1 MVLPNKMEELSRRK
15 EVVMKSSRNF
25 LFAMLVL
32 FVLFCL
38 LQINLPKKFVWSPTF
53 SHVDKQPLGCFVFD
67 SVLTQSLPNGYHVTK
82 KTFFQLDQEHAK
94 EKISVLMVV
103 NQQDLKQLDV
113 KYLCNIA
120 RRGGKV
126 MVVASSS
133 FDDGRNADTVV
144 GDTVGGGKMEEVSVS
159 DDSHENPFV
168 DELERTFKVKIEDGM
183 YFSLRGILSGLR
195 AHDNDM
201 YDTIYWNNRETMYAV
216 QPYRMFYNMVGGTL
230 FVDSVPKVKR
240 LAYTLS
246 TAGYDY
252 KYDSLYVGDFTR
264 FDTIV
269 DKKERIERID
279 TFAIKKVP
287 AAVSVP
293 YGKGEVIFVSS
304 PLLFTNYGML
314 EGNTFVYIFRLM
326 SYLADLP
333 VYRTE
338 AYVKTDAM
346 LVAEQSPFRE
356 FIKRPPLRWALYLA
370 LLGVVL
376 FMIFT
381 ARRRQRVIPIM
392 SKPANRSLEFIQLIG
407 TLYYQRKDHV
417 DLVRKKFKLFAEE
430 LRKTAGVD
438 ISDVN
443 TDDREYLLLAEKTG
457 MNCDRLKKVI
467 RQIRLVLHSEDN
479 ISVEEM
485 RSLIDAMDTIVRH
498 AKNG

>member
-1 MVLPNKMEELSRRK
+1 MVQPNKMEELSRRK

-38 LQINLPKKFVWSPTF
+38 LQVNLPKKFVWSPTF

-103 NQQDLKQLDV
+103 DQHNLKQLDV

-144 GDTVGGGKMEEVSVS
+144 
-159 DDSHENPFV
+159 V
-168 DELERTFKVKIEDGM
+168 DELERTFKVRIEGGT
-183 YFSLRGILSGLR
+183 YFSLRGILSGLK

-201 YDTIYWNNRETMYAV
+201 YDTIYWNNRETMYAA
-216 QPYRMFYNMVGGTL
+216 QPYKMFYNMVGGTL

-252 KYDSLYVGDFTR
+252 KHDSLYVGDFTS

-269 DKKERIERID
+269 DEKERIERID

-287 AAVSVP
+287 TAVSVP

-314 EGNTFVYIFRLM
+314 EGNTSVYIFRLM

-457 MNCDRLKKVI
+457 MNSDRLKKVI
-467 RQIRLVLHSEDN
+467 RQIRLVLHSEGN

>member
-1 MVLPNKMEELSRRK
+1 MVLPNKMEELSKRK

-38 LQINLPKKFVWSPTF
+38 LQVNLPKKFVWSPTF

-103 NQQDLKQLDV
+103 DQQNLKQLDV

-126 MVVASSS
+126 MVVASGS

-144 GDTVGGGKMEEVSVS
+144 
-159 DDSHENPFV
+159 V
-168 DELERTFKVKIEDGM
+168 DELERTFKVRIEDGT
-183 YFSLRGILSGLR
+183 YFSLRGILAGLK

-201 YDTIYWNNRETMYAV
+201 YDTIYWNNRETMYAA
-216 QPYRMFYNMVGGTL
+216 QSYRMFYNMVGGTL

-252 KYDSLYVGDFTR
+252 KLDSLYVGDFTG

-269 DKKERIERID
+269 DEKERIERID

-417 DLVRKKFKLFAEE
+417 NLVRKKFKLFAEE

-443 TDDREYLLLAEKTG
+443 TDDSEYLLLAEKTG
-457 MNCDRLKKVI
+457 MNSDRLKKVI
-467 RQIRLVLHSEDN
+467 RQIRLVLHSEGN

-485 RSLIDAMDTIVRH
+485 RSLIDAMDAIVSH

>member
-1 MVLPNKMEELSRRK
+1 
-15 EVVMKSSRNF
+15 MKSSRNF

-38 LQINLPKKFVWSPTF
+38 LQVNLPKKFVWSPTF
-53 SHVDKQPLGCFVFD
+53 SHVDKQPFGCFVFD

-103 NQQDLKQLDV
+103 DQHNLKQLDV

-144 GDTVGGGKMEEVSVS
+144 
-159 DDSHENPFV
+159 V
-168 DELERTFKVKIEDGM
+168 DELERTFKVRIEDGI
-183 YFSLRGILSGLR
+183 YFSLRGILSGLK

-201 YDTIYWNNRETMYAV
+201 YDTIYWNNRETMYAA
-216 QPYRMFYNMVGGTL
+216 QSYRMFYNMVGGTL

-252 KYDSLYVGDFTR
+252 RLDSLYVGDFTG

-269 DKKERIERID
+269 DEKERIERID
-279 TFAIKKVP
+279 TFAIKKIPV
-287 AAVSVP
+287 AVSVP

-314 EGNTFVYIFRLM
+314 EGNTSVYIFRLM

-457 MNCDRLKKVI
+457 MNSDRLKKMI
-467 RQIRLVLHSEDN
+467 RQIRLVLHSEGN

>member
-1 MVLPNKMEELSRRK
+1 
-15 EVVMKSSRNF
+15 MKSSRNF

-38 LQINLPKKFVWSPTF
+38 LQVNLPKKFVWSPTF

-103 NQQDLKQLDV
+103 DQQNLKQLDV

-144 GDTVGGGKMEEVSVS
+144 
-159 DDSHENPFV
+159 V
-168 DELERTFKVKIEDGM
+168 DELERTFKVKIEDGL
-183 YFSLRGILSGLR
+183 YFSLRGILSGLK

-201 YDTIYWNNRETMYAV
+201 YDTIYWNNRETMYAA
-216 QPYRMFYNMVGGTL
+216 QSYRMFYNMVGGTL

-252 KYDSLYVGDFTR
+252 KHDSLYVGDFTG

-269 DKKERIERID
+269 DEKERIERID
-279 TFAIKKVP
+279 TFAIKKIPV
-287 AAVSVP
+287 AVSVP

-356 FIKRPPLRWALYLA
+356 FIKRPPLRWALYLT

-381 ARRRQRVIPIM
+381 ARRRQRVIPII

-457 MNCDRLKKVI
+457 MNSDRLKKVI
-467 RQIRLVLHSEDN
+467 RQIRLVLHSEGN

>member
-1 MVLPNKMEELSRRK
+1 MVLQNKMEEVSRRK

-38 LQINLPKKFVWSPTF
+38 LQVNLPKKFVWSPTF

-103 NQQDLKQLDV
+103 NQQELKQLDV

-133 FDDGRNADTVV
+133 LDDGRNADTVV
-144 GDTVGGGKMEEVSVS
+144 
-159 DDSHENPFV
+159 V
-168 DELERTFKVKIEDGM
+168 DELERTFKVKIEDGI
-183 YFSLRGILSGLR
+183 YFSLRGILNGLR

-201 YDTIYWNNRETMYAV
+201 YDTIYWNNRETMYAA
-216 QPYRMFYNMVGGTL
+216 QSYRMFYNMVGGTL

-279 TFAIKKVP
+279 TFAIKKIP

-443 TDDREYLLLAEKTG
+443 TDDSEYLLLAEKTG
-457 MNCDRLKKVI
+457 MNSDRLKKVI
-467 RQIRLVLHSEDN
+467 RQIRLALHSEGN

>member
-1 MVLPNKMEELSRRK
+1 
-15 EVVMKSSRNF
+15 
-25 LFAMLVL
+25 MLVL

-38 LQINLPKKFVWSPTF
+38 LQVNLPKKFVWSPTF
-53 SHVDKQPLGCFVFD
+53 SHVDKQPFGCFVFD

-103 NQQDLKQLDV
+103 DQQDLKQLDV

-144 GDTVGGGKMEEVSVS
+144 
-159 DDSHENPFV
+159 V
-168 DELERTFKVKIEDGM
+168 DELERTFKVKIEDGL
-183 YFSLRGILSGLR
+183 YFSLRGILSGLK

-201 YDTIYWNNRETMYAV
+201 YDTIYWNNRETMYAA
-216 QPYRMFYNMVGGTL
+216 QSYRMFYNMVGGTL

-246 TAGYDY
+246 AAGYDY
-252 KYDSLYVGDFTR
+252 KLDSLYVGDFTR

-269 DKKERIERID
+269 DEKERIERID

-287 AAVSVP
+287 TAVSVP

-314 EGNTFVYIFRLM
+314 EGNTSVYIFRLM

-417 DLVRKKFKLFAEE
+417 DLVRKKFKLFAAE

-457 MNCDRLKKVI
+457 MNSDRLKKVI
-467 RQIRLVLHSEDN
+467 RQIRLVLHSEGN

>member
-25 LFAMLVL
+25 LFVMLVL

-38 LQINLPKKFVWSPTF
+38 LQVNLPKKFVWSPTF

-103 NQQDLKQLDV
+103 DQQNLKQLDV

-126 MVVASSS
+126 MVVASGS

-144 GDTVGGGKMEEVSVS
+144 
-159 DDSHENPFV
+159 V
-168 DELERTFKVKIEDGM
+168 DELERTFKVRIEDGT
-183 YFSLRGILSGLR
+183 YFSLRGILAGLK

-201 YDTIYWNNRETMYAV
+201 YDTIYWNNRETMYAA

-252 KYDSLYVGDFTR
+252 RHDSLYVGDFTS

-269 DKKERIERID
+269 DEKERIERID

-314 EGNTFVYIFRLM
+314 EGNTSVYIFRLM

-457 MNCDRLKKVI
+457 MNSDRLKKVI
-467 RQIRLVLHSEDN
+467 RQIRLVLHSEGN

>member
-1 MVLPNKMEELSRRK
+1 
-15 EVVMKSSRNF
+15 MKSSRNF

-38 LQINLPKKFVWSPTF
+38 LQVNLPKKFVWSPTF
-53 SHVDKQPLGCFVFD
+53 SHVDKQPFGCFVFD

-103 NQQDLKQLDV
+103 DQQNLKQLDV

-144 GDTVGGGKMEEVSVS
+144 
-159 DDSHENPFV
+159 V
-168 DELERTFKVKIEDGM
+168 DELERTFKVRIEGGT
-183 YFSLRGILSGLR
+183 YFSLRGILSGLK

-201 YDTIYWNNRETMYAV
+201 YDTIYWNNRETMYAA
-216 QPYRMFYNMVGGTL
+216 QPYKMFYNMVGGTL

-279 TFAIKKVP
+279 TFAIKKIPV
-287 AAVSVP
+287 AVSVP

-457 MNCDRLKKVI
+457 MNSDRLKKVI
-467 RQIRLVLHSEDN
+467 RQIRLVLHSEGN

>member
-1 MVLPNKMEELSRRK
+1 
-15 EVVMKSSRNF
+15 MKSSRNF

-38 LQINLPKKFVWSPTF
+38 LQVNLPKKFVWSPTF
-53 SHVDKQPLGCFVFD
+53 SHVDKQPFGCFVFD

-103 NQQDLKQLDV
+103 DQHNLKQLDV

-133 FDDGRNADTVV
+133 FDDGRNTDTVV
-144 GDTVGGGKMEEVSVS
+144 
-159 DDSHENPFV
+159 V
-168 DELERTFKVKIEDGM
+168 DELERTFKVRIEDGM
-183 YFSLRGILSGLR
+183 YFSLRGILSGLK

-201 YDTIYWNNRETMYAV
+201 YDTIYWNNRETMYAA
-216 QPYRMFYNMVGGTL
+216 QSYRMFYNMVGGTL

-252 KYDSLYVGDFTR
+252 KLDSLYVGDFTG

-269 DKKERIERID
+269 DEKERIERID

-287 AAVSVP
+287 TAVSVP

-314 EGNTFVYIFRLM
+314 EGNTSVYIFRLM

-457 MNCDRLKKVI
+457 MNSDRLKKVI
-467 RQIRLVLHSEDN
+467 RQIRLVLHSEGN

>member
-1 MVLPNKMEELSRRK
+1 
-15 EVVMKSSRNF
+15 MKSSRNF

-38 LQINLPKKFVWSPTF
+38 LQVNLPKKFVWSPTF

-103 NQQDLKQLDV
+103 DQQNLKQLDV

-126 MVVASSS
+126 MVVASGS

-144 GDTVGGGKMEEVSVS
+144 
-159 DDSHENPFV
+159 V
-168 DELERTFKVKIEDGM
+168 DELERTFKVRIEDGT
-183 YFSLRGILSGLR
+183 YFSLRGILAGLK

-201 YDTIYWNNRETMYAV
+201 YDTIYWNNRETMYAA
-216 QPYRMFYNMVGGTL
+216 QSYRMFYNMVGGTL

-252 KYDSLYVGDFTR
+252 KHDSLYVGDFTG

-269 DKKERIERID
+269 DEKERIERID

-314 EGNTFVYIFRLM
+314 EGNTSVYIFRLM

-417 DLVRKKFKLFAEE
+417 NLVRKKFKLFAEE

-443 TDDREYLLLAEKTG
+443 TDDSEYLLLAEKTG
-457 MNCDRLKKVI
+457 MNSDRLKKVI
-467 RQIRLVLHSEDN
+467 RQIRLALHSEGN

>member
-1 MVLPNKMEELSRRK
+1 
-15 EVVMKSSRNF
+15 
-25 LFAMLVL
+25 MLVL

-38 LQINLPKKFVWSPTF
+38 LQVNLPKKFVWSPTF
-53 SHVDKQPLGCFVFD
+53 SHVDKQPFGCFVFD

-103 NQQDLKQLDV
+103 DQQNLKQLDV

-126 MVVASSS
+126 MVVASGS

-144 GDTVGGGKMEEVSVS
+144 
-159 DDSHENPFV
+159 V
-168 DELERTFKVKIEDGM
+168 DELERTFKVRIEDGT
-183 YFSLRGILSGLR
+183 YFSLRGILAGLK

-201 YDTIYWNNRETMYAV
+201 YDTIYWNNRETMYAA
-216 QPYRMFYNMVGGTL
+216 QSYRMFYNMVGGTL

-252 KYDSLYVGDFTR
+252 KLDSLYVGDFTS
-264 FDTIV
+264 FDIIV
-269 DKKERIERID
+269 DEKERIERID
-279 TFAIKKVP
+279 TFAIKKIPV
-287 AAVSVP
+287 AVSVP

-457 MNCDRLKKVI
+457 MNSDRLKKVI
-467 RQIRLVLHSEDN
+467 RQIRLVLHSEGN

>member
-1 MVLPNKMEELSRRK
+1 
-15 EVVMKSSRNF
+15 MKSSRNF

-38 LQINLPKKFVWSPTF
+38 LQVNLPKKFVWSPTF
-53 SHVDKQPLGCFVFD
+53 SHVDKQPFGSFVFD

-103 NQQDLKQLDV
+103 DQQNLKQLDV

-144 GDTVGGGKMEEVSVS
+144 
-159 DDSHENPFV
+159 V
-168 DELERTFKVKIEDGM
+168 DELERTFKVKIEDGL
-183 YFSLRGILSGLR
+183 YFSLRGILSGLK

-201 YDTIYWNNRETMYAV
+201 YDTIYWNNRETMYAA
-216 QPYRMFYNMVGGTL
+216 QSYRMFYNMVGGTL

-246 TAGYDY
+246 AAGYDY
-252 KYDSLYVGDFTR
+252 KLDSLYVGDFTR

-269 DKKERIERID
+269 DEKERIERID

-287 AAVSVP
+287 TAVSVP

-314 EGNTFVYIFRLM
+314 EGNTSVYIFRLM

-417 DLVRKKFKLFAEE
+417 NLVRKKFKLFAEE

-457 MNCDRLKKVI
+457 MNSDRLKKVI
-467 RQIRLVLHSEDN
+467 RQIRLVLHSEGN

>member
-1 MVLPNKMEELSRRK
+1 MALPNKMEELSRRK

-25 LFAMLVL
+25 LFVMLVL

-38 LQINLPKKFVWSPTF
+38 LQVNLPKKFVWSPTF
-53 SHVDKQPLGCFVFD
+53 SHVDKQPFGCFVFD

-103 NQQDLKQLDV
+103 DQQNLKQLDV

-126 MVVASSS
+126 MVVASGS

-144 GDTVGGGKMEEVSVS
+144 
-159 DDSHENPFV
+159 V
-168 DELERTFKVKIEDGM
+168 DELERTFKVRIEDGT
-183 YFSLRGILSGLR
+183 YFSLRGILAGLK

-201 YDTIYWNNRETMYAV
+201 YDTIYWNNRETMYAA

-252 KYDSLYVGDFTR
+252 KHDSLYVGDFTG

-269 DKKERIERID
+269 DEKERIERID

-287 AAVSVP
+287 TAVSVP

-314 EGNTFVYIFRLM
+314 EGNTSVYIFRLM

-457 MNCDRLKKVI
+457 MNSDRLKKVI
-467 RQIRLVLHSEDN
+467 RQIRLVLHSEGN

>member
-1 MVLPNKMEELSRRK
+1 
-15 EVVMKSSRNF
+15 
-25 LFAMLVL
+25 MLVL

-38 LQINLPKKFVWSPTF
+38 LQVNLPKKFVWSPTF
-53 SHVDKQPLGCFVFD
+53 SHVDKQPFGCFVFD

-103 NQQDLKQLDV
+103 DQHNLKQLDV

-144 GDTVGGGKMEEVSVS
+144 
-159 DDSHENPFV
+159 V
-168 DELERTFKVKIEDGM
+168 DELERTFKVRIEGGT
-183 YFSLRGILSGLR
+183 YFSLRGILSGLK

-201 YDTIYWNNRETMYAV
+201 YDTIYWNNRETMYAA
-216 QPYRMFYNMVGGTL
+216 QPYKMFYNMVGGTL

-252 KYDSLYVGDFTR
+252 KHDSLYVGDFTS

-269 DKKERIERID
+269 DEKERIERID

-287 AAVSVP
+287 TAVSVP

-314 EGNTFVYIFRLM
+314 EGNTSVYIFRLM

-457 MNCDRLKKVI
+457 MNSDRLKKVI
-467 RQIRLVLHSEDN
+467 RQIRLVLHSEGN

>member
-1 MVLPNKMEELSRRK
+1 
-15 EVVMKSSRNF
+15 
-25 LFAMLVL
+25 MLVL

-38 LQINLPKKFVWSPTF
+38 LQVNLPKKFVWSPTF

-103 NQQDLKQLDV
+103 DQQNLKQLDV

-144 GDTVGGGKMEEVSVS
+144 
-159 DDSHENPFV
+159 V
-168 DELERTFKVKIEDGM
+168 DELERTFKVKIEDGI
-183 YFSLRGILSGLR
+183 YFSLRGILSGLK

-201 YDTIYWNNRETMYAV
+201 YDTIYWNNRETMYAA
-216 QPYRMFYNMVGGTL
+216 QSYRMFYNMVGGTL

-279 TFAIKKVP
+279 TFAIKKIP
-287 AAVSVP
+287 TAVSVP

-443 TDDREYLLLAEKTG
+443 TDDSEYLLLAEKTG
-457 MNCDRLKKVI
+457 MNSDRLKKVI
-467 RQIRLVLHSEDN
+467 RQIRLVLHSEGN

>member
-1 MVLPNKMEELSRRK
+1 
-15 EVVMKSSRNF
+15 MKSSRNF

-38 LQINLPKKFVWSPTF
+38 LQVNLPKKFVWSPTF

-103 NQQDLKQLDV
+103 DQQNLKQLDV

-144 GDTVGGGKMEEVSVS
+144 
-159 DDSHENPFV
+159 V
-168 DELERTFKVKIEDGM
+168 DELERTFKVKIEDGI
-183 YFSLRGILSGLR
+183 YFSLRGILSGLK

-201 YDTIYWNNRETMYAV
+201 YDTIYWNNRETMYAA
-216 QPYRMFYNMVGGTL
+216 QSYRMFYNMVGGTL

-279 TFAIKKVP
+279 TFAIKKIP
-287 AAVSVP
+287 TAVSVP

-443 TDDREYLLLAEKTG
+443 TDDSEYLLLAEKTG
-457 MNCDRLKKVI
+457 MNSDRLKKVI
-467 RQIRLVLHSEDN
+467 RQIRLVLHSEGN

>member
-1 MVLPNKMEELSRRK
+1 MVLPNKMEEFSRRK

-38 LQINLPKKFVWSPTF
+38 LQVNLPKKFVWSPTF
-53 SHVDKQPLGCFVFD
+53 SHVDKQPFGSFVFD

-103 NQQDLKQLDV
+103 DQQNLKQLDV

-144 GDTVGGGKMEEVSVS
+144 
-159 DDSHENPFV
+159 V
-168 DELERTFKVKIEDGM
+168 DELERTFKVRIEDGT
-183 YFSLRGILSGLR
+183 YFSLRGILSGLK

-201 YDTIYWNNRETMYAV
+201 YDTIYWNNRETMYAA
-216 QPYRMFYNMVGGTL
+216 QSYRMFYNMVGGTL

-252 KYDSLYVGDFTR
+252 RHDSLYVGDFTS

-269 DKKERIERID
+269 DEKERIERID
-279 TFAIKKVP
+279 TFAIKKIP
-287 AAVSVP
+287 TAVSVP

-457 MNCDRLKKVI
+457 MNSDRLKKVI
-467 RQIRLVLHSEDN
+467 RQIRLVLHSEGN

>member
-1 MVLPNKMEELSRRK
+1 
-15 EVVMKSSRNF
+15 MKSSRNF

-38 LQINLPKKFVWSPTF
+38 LQVNLPKKFVWSPTF

-103 NQQDLKQLDV
+103 DQQDLKQLDV

-144 GDTVGGGKMEEVSVS
+144 
-159 DDSHENPFV
+159 V
-168 DELERTFKVKIEDGM
+168 DELERTFKVKIEDGI

-201 YDTIYWNNRETMYAV
+201 YDTIYWNNRETMYAA
-216 QPYRMFYNMVGGTL
+216 QSYRMFYNMVGGTL

-279 TFAIKKVP
+279 TFAIKKIPV
-287 AAVSVP
+287 AVSVP

-314 EGNTFVYIFRLM
+314 EGNTSVYIFRLM

-370 LLGVVL
+370 LLGVAL

-443 TDDREYLLLAEKTG
+443 TDDREYLLLSEKTG
-457 MNCDRLKKVI
+457 MNSDRLKKVI
-467 RQIRLVLHSEDN
+467 RQIRLVLHSEGN

>member
-1 MVLPNKMEELSRRK
+1 
-15 EVVMKSSRNF
+15 MKSSRNF

-38 LQINLPKKFVWSPTF
+38 LQVNLPKKFVWSPTF

-103 NQQDLKQLDV
+103 DQHNLKQLDV

-133 FDDGRNADTVV
+133 FDDGRNTDTVV
-144 GDTVGGGKMEEVSVS
+144 
-159 DDSHENPFV
+159 V
-168 DELERTFKVKIEDGM
+168 DELERTFKVRIEDGT
-183 YFSLRGILSGLR
+183 YFSLRGILSGLK

-201 YDTIYWNNRETMYAV
+201 YDTIYWNNRETMYAA
-216 QPYRMFYNMVGGTL
+216 QSYRMFYNMVGGTL

-252 KYDSLYVGDFTR
+252 RHDSLYVGDFTG

-269 DKKERIERID
+269 DEKERIERID

-287 AAVSVP
+287 TAVSVP

-314 EGNTFVYIFRLM
+314 EGNTSVYIFRLM

-381 ARRRQRVIPIM
+381 ARRRQRVIPII

-443 TDDREYLLLAEKTG
+443 TDDREYQLLAEKTG
-457 MNCDRLKKVI
+457 MNSDRLKKMI
-467 RQIRLVLHSEDN
+467 RQIRLVLHSEGN

>member
-1 MVLPNKMEELSRRK
+1 
-15 EVVMKSSRNF
+15 MKSSRNF

-38 LQINLPKKFVWSPTF
+38 LQVNLPKKFVWSPTF
-53 SHVDKQPLGCFVFD
+53 SHVDKQPFGCFVFD

-103 NQQDLKQLDV
+103 DQQNLKQLDV

-144 GDTVGGGKMEEVSVS
+144 
-159 DDSHENPFV
+159 V
-168 DELERTFKVKIEDGM
+168 DELERTFKVRIEGGT
-183 YFSLRGILSGLR
+183 YFSLRGILSGLK

-201 YDTIYWNNRETMYAV
+201 YDTIYWNNRETMYAA
-216 QPYRMFYNMVGGTL
+216 QPYKMFYNMVGGTL

-252 KYDSLYVGDFTR
+252 KHDSLYVGDFTS

-269 DKKERIERID
+269 DEKERIERID

-287 AAVSVP
+287 TAVSVP

-314 EGNTFVYIFRLM
+314 EGNTSVYIFRLM

-457 MNCDRLKKVI
+457 MNSDRLKKVI
-467 RQIRLVLHSEDN
+467 RQIRLVLHSEGN

>member
-1 MVLPNKMEELSRRK
+1 
-15 EVVMKSSRNF
+15 MKSSRNF

-38 LQINLPKKFVWSPTF
+38 LQVNLPKKFVWSPTF
-53 SHVDKQPLGCFVFD
+53 SHVDRQPFGCLVFD

-103 NQQDLKQLDV
+103 DQQDLKQLDV

-144 GDTVGGGKMEEVSVS
+144 
-159 DDSHENPFV
+159 V
-168 DELERTFKVKIEDGM
+168 DELERTFKVRIEDGT
-183 YFSLRGILSGLR
+183 YFSLRGILSGLK

-201 YDTIYWNNRETMYAV
+201 YDTIYWNNRETMYAA
-216 QPYRMFYNMVGGTL
+216 QSYRMFYNMVGGTL

-252 KYDSLYVGDFTR
+252 RQDSLYVGEFTG

-269 DKKERIERID
+269 DEKERIERID

-287 AAVSVP
+287 TAVSVP

-314 EGNTFVYIFRLM
+314 EGNTFVYIFRFM

-457 MNCDRLKKVI
+457 MNSDRLKKVI
-467 RQIRLVLHSEDN
+467 RQIRLVLHSEGN

>member
-1 MVLPNKMEELSRRK
+1 
-15 EVVMKSSRNF
+15 MKSSRNF

-38 LQINLPKKFVWSPTF
+38 LQVNLPKKFVWSPTF
-53 SHVDKQPLGCFVFD
+53 SHVDKQPFGCFVFD

-103 NQQDLKQLDV
+103 DQQDLKQLDV

-144 GDTVGGGKMEEVSVS
+144 
-159 DDSHENPFV
+159 V
-168 DELERTFKVKIEDGM
+168 DELERTFKVRIEDGM
-183 YFSLRGILSGLR
+183 YFSLRGILSGLK

-201 YDTIYWNNRETMYAV
+201 YDTIYWNNRETMYAA
-216 QPYRMFYNMVGGTL
+216 QSYRMFYNMVGGTL

-252 KYDSLYVGDFTR
+252 RHDSLYVGDFTG

-269 DKKERIERID
+269 DEKERIERID

-314 EGNTFVYIFRLM
+314 EGNTSVYIFRLM

-443 TDDREYLLLAEKTG
+443 TDDREYQLLAEKTG
-457 MNCDRLKKVI
+457 MNSDRLKKVI
-467 RQIRLVLHSEDN
+467 RQIRLVLHSEGN

>member
-1 MVLPNKMEELSRRK
+1 
-15 EVVMKSSRNF
+15 MKSSRNF

-38 LQINLPKKFVWSPTF
+38 LQVNLPKKFVWSPTF
-53 SHVDKQPLGCFVFD
+53 SHVDKQPFGCFVFD

-103 NQQDLKQLDV
+103 DQQDLKQLDV

-133 FDDGRNADTVV
+133 LDDGRNADTVV
-144 GDTVGGGKMEEVSVS
+144 
-159 DDSHENPFV
+159 V
-168 DELERTFKVKIEDGM
+168 DELERTFKVRIEDGM
-183 YFSLRGILSGLR
+183 YFSLRGILAGLK

-201 YDTIYWNNRETMYAV
+201 YDTIYWNNRETMYAA

-246 TAGYDY
+246 TTGYDY
-252 KYDSLYVGDFTR
+252 KLDSLYVGDFTG

-269 DKKERIERID
+269 DEKERIERID

-287 AAVSVP
+287 TAVSVP

-314 EGNTFVYIFRLM
+314 EGNTSVYIFRLM

-381 ARRRQRVIPIM
+381 ARRRQRVIPII

-457 MNCDRLKKVI
+457 MNSDRLKKVI
-467 RQIRLVLHSEDN
+467 RQIRLVLHSEGN

>member
-1 MVLPNKMEELSRRK
+1 
-15 EVVMKSSRNF
+15 MKSSRNF

-38 LQINLPKKFVWSPTF
+38 LQVNLPKKFVWSPTF

-103 NQQDLKQLDV
+103 DQQDLKQLDV

-144 GDTVGGGKMEEVSVS
+144 
-159 DDSHENPFV
+159 V
-168 DELERTFKVKIEDGM
+168 DELERTFKVKIEDGI
-183 YFSLRGILSGLR
+183 YFSLRGILSGLK

-201 YDTIYWNNRETMYAV
+201 YDTIYWNNRETMYAA
-216 QPYRMFYNMVGGTL
+216 QSYRMFYNMVGGTL

-314 EGNTFVYIFRLM
+314 EGNTSVYIFRLM

-443 TDDREYLLLAEKTG
+443 TDDCEYQLLAEKTG

-467 RQIRLVLHSEDN
+467 RQIRLVLHSEGN

>member
-1 MVLPNKMEELSRRK
+1 
-15 EVVMKSSRNF
+15 MKSSRNF

-38 LQINLPKKFVWSPTF
+38 LQVNLPKKFVWSPTF
-53 SHVDKQPLGCFVFD
+53 SHVDKQPFGCFVFD

-94 EKISVLMVV
+94 ERISVLMVV
-103 NQQDLKQLDV
+103 DQQNLKQLDV

-144 GDTVGGGKMEEVSVS
+144 
-159 DDSHENPFV
+159 V
-168 DELERTFKVKIEDGM
+168 DELERTFKVRIEDGT

-201 YDTIYWNNRETMYAV
+201 YDTIYWNNRETMYAA
-216 QPYRMFYNMVGGTL
+216 QPYKMFYNMVGGTL

-252 KYDSLYVGDFTR
+252 RHDSLYVGDFTG

-269 DKKERIERID
+269 DEKERIERID

-287 AAVSVP
+287 TAVSVP

-314 EGNTFVYIFRLM
+314 EGNTSVYIFRLM

-443 TDDREYLLLAEKTG
+443 TDDREYLFLAEKTG
-457 MNCDRLKKVI
+457 MNSDRLKKVI
-467 RQIRLVLHSEDN
+467 RQIRLVLHSEGN

>member
-38 LQINLPKKFVWSPTF
+38 LQVNLPKKFVWSPTF
-53 SHVDKQPLGCFVFD
+53 SHVDKQPFGCFVFD

-103 NQQDLKQLDV
+103 DQQNLKQLDV

-144 GDTVGGGKMEEVSVS
+144 
-159 DDSHENPFV
+159 V
-168 DELERTFKVKIEDGM
+168 DELERTFKVRIEDGT
-183 YFSLRGILSGLR
+183 YFSLRGILAGLK

-201 YDTIYWNNRETMYAV
+201 YDTIYWNNRETMYAA

-252 KYDSLYVGDFTR
+252 RQDSLYVGDFTG

-269 DKKERIERID
+269 DEKERIERID
-279 TFAIKKVP
+279 TFAIKKIPV
-287 AAVSVP
+287 AVSVP

-457 MNCDRLKKVI
+457 MNSDRLKKVI
-467 RQIRLVLHSEDN
+467 RQIRLVLHSEGN

>member
-1 MVLPNKMEELSRRK
+1 
-15 EVVMKSSRNF
+15 MKSSRNF

-38 LQINLPKKFVWSPTF
+38 LQVNLPKKFVWSPTF
-53 SHVDKQPLGCFVFD
+53 SHVDKQPFGCFVFD

-103 NQQDLKQLDV
+103 DQHNLKQLDV

-144 GDTVGGGKMEEVSVS
+144 
-159 DDSHENPFV
+159 V
-168 DELERTFKVKIEDGM
+168 DELERTFKVRIEGGT
-183 YFSLRGILSGLR
+183 YFSLRGILSGLK

-201 YDTIYWNNRETMYAV
+201 YDTIYWNNRETMYAA
-216 QPYRMFYNMVGGTL
+216 QSYRMFYNMVGGTL

-252 KYDSLYVGDFTR
+252 RQDSLYVGDFTS

-269 DKKERIERID
+269 DEKERIERID

-287 AAVSVP
+287 TAVSVP

-314 EGNTFVYIFRLM
+314 EGNTSVYIFRLM

-417 DLVRKKFKLFAEE
+417 DFVRKKFKLFAEE

-457 MNCDRLKKVI
+457 MNSDRLKKVI
-467 RQIRLVLHSEDN
+467 RQIRLVLHSEGN

>member
-1 MVLPNKMEELSRRK
+1 
-15 EVVMKSSRNF
+15 
-25 LFAMLVL
+25 MLVL

-38 LQINLPKKFVWSPTF
+38 LQVNLPKKFVWSPTF
-53 SHVDKQPLGCFVFD
+53 SHVDKQPFGCFVFD

-103 NQQDLKQLDV
+103 DQQNLKQLDV

-144 GDTVGGGKMEEVSVS
+144 
-159 DDSHENPFV
+159 V
-168 DELERTFKVKIEDGM
+168 DELERTFKVRIEDGT
-183 YFSLRGILSGLR
+183 YFSLRGILAGLK

-201 YDTIYWNNRETMYAV
+201 YDTIYWNNRETMYAA
-216 QPYRMFYNMVGGTL
+216 QSYRMFYNMVGGTL

-252 KYDSLYVGDFTR
+252 KHDSLYVGDFTR

-314 EGNTFVYIFRLM
+314 EGNTSVYIFRLM

-381 ARRRQRVIPIM
+381 ARRRQRVIPIL

-457 MNCDRLKKVI
+457 MNSDRLKKVI
-467 RQIRLVLHSEDN
+467 RQIRLVLHSEGN

>member
-1 MVLPNKMEELSRRK
+1 
-15 EVVMKSSRNF
+15 MKSSRNF

-38 LQINLPKKFVWSPTF
+38 LQVNLPKKFVWSPTF

-103 NQQDLKQLDV
+103 DQQNLKQLDV

-144 GDTVGGGKMEEVSVS
+144 
-159 DDSHENPFV
+159 V
-168 DELERTFKVKIEDGM
+168 DELERTFKVRIEDGT

-201 YDTIYWNNRETMYAV
+201 YDTIYWNNRETMYAA
-216 QPYRMFYNMVGGTL
+216 QSYRMFYNMVGGTL

-252 KYDSLYVGDFTR
+252 RHDSLYVGDFTS

-269 DKKERIERID
+269 DEKERIERID
-279 TFAIKKVP
+279 TFAIKKIP
-287 AAVSVP
+287 TAVSVP

-314 EGNTFVYIFRLM
+314 EGNTSVYIFRLM

-457 MNCDRLKKVI
+457 MNSDRLKKVI
-467 RQIRLVLHSEDN
+467 RQIRLVLHSEGN

>member
-1 MVLPNKMEELSRRK
+1 
-15 EVVMKSSRNF
+15 MKSSRNF

-38 LQINLPKKFVWSPTF
+38 LQVNLPKKFVWSPTF
-53 SHVDKQPLGCFVFD
+53 SHVDKQPFGCFVFD

-103 NQQDLKQLDV
+103 DQQDLKQLDV

-144 GDTVGGGKMEEVSVS
+144 
-159 DDSHENPFV
+159 V
-168 DELERTFKVKIEDGM
+168 DELERTFKVRIEDGM
-183 YFSLRGILSGLR
+183 YFSLRGILSGLK

-201 YDTIYWNNRETMYAV
+201 YDTIYWNNRETMYAA
-216 QPYRMFYNMVGGTL
+216 QSYRMFYNMVGGTL

-252 KYDSLYVGDFTR
+252 RHDSLYVGDFTG

-269 DKKERIERID
+269 DEKERIERID
-279 TFAIKKVP
+279 TFAIKKIPV
-287 AAVSVP
+287 AVSVP

-304 PLLFTNYGML
+304 PLLFTNYGIL

-467 RQIRLVLHSEDN
+467 RQIRLVLHSEGN

>member
-1 MVLPNKMEELSRRK
+1 
-15 EVVMKSSRNF
+15 MKSSRNF

-38 LQINLPKKFVWSPTF
+38 LQVNLPKKFVWSPTF

-103 NQQDLKQLDV
+103 DQQNLKQLDV

-126 MVVASSS
+126 MVVASGS

-144 GDTVGGGKMEEVSVS
+144 
-159 DDSHENPFV
+159 V
-168 DELERTFKVKIEDGM
+168 DELERTFKVRIEDGT
-183 YFSLRGILSGLR
+183 YFSLRGILAGLK

-201 YDTIYWNNRETMYAV
+201 YDTIYWNNRETMYAA

-252 KYDSLYVGDFTR
+252 RHDSLYVGDFTG

-269 DKKERIERID
+269 DEKERIERID
-279 TFAIKKVP
+279 TFAIKKIP

-314 EGNTFVYIFRLM
+314 EGNTSVYIFRLM

-417 DLVRKKFKLFAEE
+417 NLVRKKFKLFAEE

-443 TDDREYLLLAEKTG
+443 TDDSEYLLLAEKTG
-457 MNCDRLKKVI
+457 MNSDRLKKVI
-467 RQIRLVLHSEDN
+467 RQIRLVLHSEGN

>member
-1 MVLPNKMEELSRRK
+1 
-15 EVVMKSSRNF
+15 MKSSRNF

-38 LQINLPKKFVWSPTF
+38 LQVNLPKKFVWSPTF

-103 NQQDLKQLDV
+103 DQQNLKQLDV

-144 GDTVGGGKMEEVSVS
+144 
-159 DDSHENPFV
+159 V
-168 DELERTFKVKIEDGM
+168 DELERTFKVRIEDGM
-183 YFSLRGILSGLR
+183 YFSLRGILAGLK

-201 YDTIYWNNRETMYAV
+201 YDTIYWNNRETMYAA
-216 QPYRMFYNMVGGTL
+216 QSYRMFYNMVGGTL

-252 KYDSLYVGDFTR
+252 KLDSLYVGDFTG

-269 DKKERIERID
+269 DEKERIERID

-287 AAVSVP
+287 TAVSVP

-314 EGNTFVYIFRLM
+314 EGNTSVYIFRLM

-443 TDDREYLLLAEKTG
+443 TDDREYLFLAEKTG
-457 MNCDRLKKVI
+457 MNSDRLKKVI
-467 RQIRLVLHSEDN
+467 RQIRLVLHSEGN

>member
-38 LQINLPKKFVWSPTF
+38 LQVNLPKKFVWSPTF
-53 SHVDKQPLGCFVFD
+53 SHVDKQPFGCFVFD

-144 GDTVGGGKMEEVSVS
+144 
-159 DDSHENPFV
+159 V
-168 DELERTFKVKIEDGM
+168 DELERTFKVKIEDGI
-183 YFSLRGILSGLR
+183 YFSLRGILSGLK

-201 YDTIYWNNRETMYAV
+201 YDTIYWNNRETMYAA

-246 TAGYDY
+246 TEGYDY

-269 DKKERIERID
+269 GKKERIERID

-457 MNCDRLKKVI
+457 MNSDRLKKVI
-467 RQIRLVLHSEDN
+467 RQIRLVLHSEGN

>member
-1 MVLPNKMEELSRRK
+1 
-15 EVVMKSSRNF
+15 MKSSRNF

-38 LQINLPKKFVWSPTF
+38 LQVNLPKKFVWSPTF
-53 SHVDKQPLGCFVFD
+53 SHVDKQPFGCFVFD

-103 NQQDLKQLDV
+103 DQQDLKQLDV

-144 GDTVGGGKMEEVSVS
+144 
-159 DDSHENPFV
+159 V
-168 DELERTFKVKIEDGM
+168 DELERTFKVRIEDGT
-183 YFSLRGILSGLR
+183 YFSLRGILSGLK

-201 YDTIYWNNRETMYAV
+201 YDTIYWNNRETMYAA
-216 QPYRMFYNMVGGTL
+216 QSYRMFYNMVGGTL

-252 KYDSLYVGDFTR
+252 RHDSLYVGDFTR

-269 DKKERIERID
+269 DEKERIERID

-287 AAVSVP
+287 TAVSVP

-314 EGNTFVYIFRLM
+314 EGNTSVYIFRLM

-346 LVAEQSPFRE
+346 LVAEQSPFQE

-457 MNCDRLKKVI
+457 MNSDRLKKVI
-467 RQIRLVLHSEDN
+467 RQIRLVLHSEGN

>member
-1 MVLPNKMEELSRRK
+1 
-15 EVVMKSSRNF
+15 
-25 LFAMLVL
+25 MLVL

-38 LQINLPKKFVWSPTF
+38 LQVNLPKKFVWSPTF
-53 SHVDKQPLGCFVFD
+53 SHVDKQPFGCFVFD

-103 NQQDLKQLDV
+103 DQQDLKQLDV

-144 GDTVGGGKMEEVSVS
+144 
-159 DDSHENPFV
+159 V
-168 DELERTFKVKIEDGM
+168 DELERTFNVRIEDGT
-183 YFSLRGILSGLR
+183 YFSLRGILAGLK

-201 YDTIYWNNRETMYAV
+201 YDTIYWNNRETMYAA

-252 KYDSLYVGDFTR
+252 KHDSLYVGDFTG

-269 DKKERIERID
+269 DEKERIERID

-287 AAVSVP
+287 VAVSVP

-457 MNCDRLKKVI
+457 MNSDRLKKVI
-467 RQIRLVLHSEDN
+467 RQIRLVLHSEGN

>member
-1 MVLPNKMEELSRRK
+1 
-15 EVVMKSSRNF
+15 MKSSRNF

-38 LQINLPKKFVWSPTF
+38 LQVNLPKKFVWSPTF
-53 SHVDKQPLGCFVFD
+53 SHIDKQPFGCFVFD

-103 NQQDLKQLDV
+103 DQQNLKQLDV

-144 GDTVGGGKMEEVSVS
+144 
-159 DDSHENPFV
+159 V
-168 DELERTFKVKIEDGM
+168 DELERTFNVRIEDGT
-183 YFSLRGILSGLR
+183 YFSLRGILAGLK

-201 YDTIYWNNRETMYAV
+201 YDTIYWNNRETMYAA

-252 KYDSLYVGDFTR
+252 RQDSLYVGDFTG

-269 DKKERIERID
+269 DEKERIERID

-287 AAVSVP
+287 VAVSVP

-457 MNCDRLKKVI
+457 MNSDRLKKVI
-467 RQIRLVLHSEDN
+467 RQIRLVLHSEGN

>member
-1 MVLPNKMEELSRRK
+1 
-15 EVVMKSSRNF
+15 MKSSRNF

-32 FVLFCL
+32 FVLFCF
-38 LQINLPKKFVWSPTF
+38 LQVNLPKKFVWSPTF

-103 NQQDLKQLDV
+103 DQQDLKQLDV

-144 GDTVGGGKMEEVSVS
+144 
-159 DDSHENPFV
+159 V
-168 DELERTFKVKIEDGM
+168 DELERTFKVRIEDGM
-183 YFSLRGILSGLR
+183 YFSLRGILAGLK

-201 YDTIYWNNRETMYAV
+201 YDTIYWNNRETMYAA
-216 QPYRMFYNMVGGTL
+216 QSYRMFYNMVGGTL

-246 TAGYDY
+246 TTGYDY
-252 KYDSLYVGDFTR
+252 KLDSLYVGDFTR

-269 DKKERIERID
+269 DEKERIERID

-287 AAVSVP
+287 TAVSVP

-314 EGNTFVYIFRLM
+314 EGNTSVYIFRLM

-457 MNCDRLKKVI
+457 MNSDRLKKVI
-467 RQIRLVLHSEDN
+467 RQIRLVLHSEGN

>member
-1 MVLPNKMEELSRRK
+1 
-15 EVVMKSSRNF
+15 MKSSRNF

-38 LQINLPKKFVWSPTF
+38 LQVNLPKKFVWSPTF
-53 SHVDKQPLGCFVFD
+53 SHVDKQPFGCFVFD

-103 NQQDLKQLDV
+103 DQQDLKQLDV

-144 GDTVGGGKMEEVSVS
+144 
-159 DDSHENPFV
+159 V
-168 DELERTFKVKIEDGM
+168 DELERTFKVKIEDGL
-183 YFSLRGILSGLR
+183 YFSLRGILAGLK

-201 YDTIYWNNRETMYAV
+201 YDTIYWNNRETMYAA
-216 QPYRMFYNMVGGTL
+216 QSYRMFYNMVGGTL

-314 EGNTFVYIFRLM
+314 EGNTSVYIFRLM

-457 MNCDRLKKVI
+457 MNSDRLKKMI
-467 RQIRLVLHSEDN
+467 RQIRLVLHSEGN

>member
-38 LQINLPKKFVWSPTF
+38 LQVNLPKKFVWFPTF
-53 SHVDKQPLGCFVFD
+53 SHVDKQPFGCFVFD

-103 NQQDLKQLDV
+103 DQHNLKQLDV

-144 GDTVGGGKMEEVSVS
+144 
-159 DDSHENPFV
+159 V
-168 DELERTFKVKIEDGM
+168 DELERTFKVRIEGGT
-183 YFSLRGILSGLR
+183 YFSLRGILSGLK

-201 YDTIYWNNRETMYAV
+201 YDTIYWNNRETMYAA
-216 QPYRMFYNMVGGTL
+216 QPYKMFYNMVGGTL

-252 KYDSLYVGDFTR
+252 RLDSLYVGDFTG

-269 DKKERIERID
+269 DEKERIERID
-279 TFAIKKVP
+279 TFAIKKIPV
-287 AAVSVP
+287 AVSVP

-314 EGNTFVYIFRLM
+314 EGNTSVYIFRLM

-443 TDDREYLLLAEKTG
+443 TDDREYQLLAEKTG
-457 MNCDRLKKVI
+457 MNSDRLKKVI
-467 RQIRLVLHSEDN
+467 RQIRLVLHSEGN

>member
-38 LQINLPKKFVWSPTF
+38 LQVNLPKKFVWSPTF
-53 SHVDKQPLGCFVFD
+53 SHVDKQPFGCFVFD

-103 NQQDLKQLDV
+103 DQQDLKQLDV

-133 FDDGRNADTVV
+133 FDDGRNADTAV
-144 GDTVGGGKMEEVSVS
+144 
-159 DDSHENPFV
+159 V
-168 DELERTFKVKIEDGM
+168 DELERTFKVKIEDGL
-183 YFSLRGILSGLR
+183 YFSLRGILSGLK

-201 YDTIYWNNRETMYAV
+201 YDTIYWNNRETMYAA
-216 QPYRMFYNMVGGTL
+216 QSYRMFYNMVGGTL

-252 KYDSLYVGDFTR
+252 RHDSLYVGDFTS

-269 DKKERIERID
+269 DEKERIERID

-287 AAVSVP
+287 TALSVP

-314 EGNTFVYIFRLM
+314 EGNTSVYIFRLM

-457 MNCDRLKKVI
+457 MNSDRLKKVI
-467 RQIRLVLHSEDN
+467 RQIRLVLHSEGN